1 MTVLVDDDWFPSL
14 SVDLNVNESVPTKP
28 LFGVYETLFPEIEPS
43 DPKLGL
49 ETIEYDK
56 ELKSGSVETNVI
68 SVEVL
73 ANVAAET
80 SEDTGASA
88 MSLTEIVNCFSNVK
102 LDSTGSVVRI
112 LTE

>member
-1 MTVLVDDDWFPSL
+1 M
-14 SVDLNVNESVPTKP
+14 NVNESVPTKP
-28 LFGVYETLFPEIEPS
+28 LFGVYETLLPEIEPS
-43 DPKLGL
+43 DPKPGL

-80 SEDTGASA
+80 SEDTELSY
-88 MSLTEIVNCFSNVK
+88 VDRNCELLFKCK